1 MKHSSLPA
9 GSGIAFLILAVL
21 AAGCTAGTPGGTTG
35 SQVPTA
41 SSGPGG
47 LTGNSCGFTT
57 CHGPDLACGPNPPQV
72 CTAVYTLGDKCRQYA
87 SCDSSGGSCRLI
99 TTPQYDSCLACIKKC
114 GGADATEIFTC
125 EEKC

>member
-1 MKHSSLPA
+1 MKHASLPA
-9 GSGIAFLILAVL
+9 WSGIAFLVLALL

-35 SQVPTA
+35 SPAPTVPG
-41 SSGPGG
+41 GPGG
-47 LTGNSCGFTT
+47 LTPSCGFTS
-57 CHGPDLACGPNPPQV
+57 CHGVDLACGPNPPQV

-87 SCDSSGGSCRLI
+87 SCDSTGGSCRLI
-99 TTPQYDSCLACIKKC
+99 TTPQYDNCLSCIRKC